1 MGRLYIQQQEYDVS
15 LVAHYSFPATSS
27 WFMMKD
33 NDVAA
38 NKILFIIGVAA
49 PGSDHNNAPVG
60 SLYLDITNF
69 TFHMKDATGANWS
82 TFTQTS

>member
-15 LVAHYSFPATSS
+15 LAAHYGFPATSS
-27 WFMMKD
+27 WMRFKD

-38 NKILFIIGVAA
+38 NDILFIIGVAA
-49 PGSDHNNAPVG
+49 PGSDHNNAGVG

-69 TFHMKDATGANWS
+69 TFHMKDATGAKWS
-82 TFTQTS
+82 TFTQTT